1 MASLP
6 LSRIIGRVHAVQPS
20 YTDQRIISLSA
31 FSLFPSGNNQ
41 YSSANGAGCQISNQ
55 LVLCAP
61 EQHRLATPG
70 LCNILP
76 LGTAPPLGA
85 VLGGRIKPSQ
95 KRLLEKGSA
104 AVGRTQL
111 IEGGITGLHGQ

>member
-1 MASLP
+1 MAPLP
-6 LSRIIGRVHAVQPS
+6 LSGIIGRVHAVQPS

-41 YSSANGAGCQISNQ
+41 HSSANGAGCQISNQ

-61 EQHRLATPG
+61 EQHRMATPG

-76 LGTAPPLGA
+76 LGTPHHWEHVS
-85 VLGGRIKPSQ
+85 VLRC
-95 KRLLEKGSA
+95 LEEGLSPHRKGCWKKA
-104 AVGRTQL
+104 LQL
-111 IEGGITGLHGQ
+111 